1 MQIRAIRLLNVIIR
15 IYNNSSDESTWRVY
29 FRRTVY
35 IITIMVIFLDSNKM
49 MAMVRAKKEEKDL
62 CVQDIKTFETLRE
75 EIKARKPKSW
85 FTVN

>member
-1 MQIRAIRLLNVIIR
+1 VIIR
-15 IYNNSSDESTWRVY
+15 LIELYLNRNYNYKIVTIS
-29 FRRTVY
+29 VY

-49 MAMVRAKKEEKDL
+49 MAMVRAMKEEKEL

-85 FTVN
+85 FMTN

>member
-1 MQIRAIRLLNVIIR
+1 VIIR
-15 IYNNSSDESTWRVY
+15 LIELYLNRNYNYKIS
-29 FRRTVY
+29 VY

-49 MAMVRAKKEEKDL
+49 MAMVRAMKEEKEL

-85 FTVN
+85 FMTN